1 MLREEYLTTAEAA
14 TLTGKGANMIAKLCQ
29 AGRLPGAEKMGNSWV
44 IPRESVLNYQ
54 PAKRGVKSRSER
66 VKAEQAALR
75 EEVEAAVSAAKGE
88 EG

>member
-1 MLREEYLTTAEAA
+1 
-14 TLTGKGANMIAKLCQ
+14 MIAKLCQ
-29 AGRLPGAEKMGNSWV
+29 AGRLPGAEKMGNSWI

-66 VKAEQAALR
+66 VKAERAALR
-75 EEVEAAVSAAKGE
+75 EEVEAAISAARGE

>member
-29 AGRLPGAEKMGNSWV
+29 AGRLPGAEKMGNSWI

-75 EEVEAAVSAAKGE
+75 EEIAAAVSAAKGE
-88 EG
+88 GG